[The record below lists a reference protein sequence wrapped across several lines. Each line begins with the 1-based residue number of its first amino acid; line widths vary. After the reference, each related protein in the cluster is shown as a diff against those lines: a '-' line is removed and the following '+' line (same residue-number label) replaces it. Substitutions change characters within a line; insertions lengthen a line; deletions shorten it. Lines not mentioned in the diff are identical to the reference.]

1 LGVCAGFKSRV
12 AGLVAVA
19 SLLAPGCAE
28 LRQTNTT
35 SEVGD
40 SPKTRKE
47 PYFVGVLKSSYF
59 YPVRDWFEPLLVKG
73 PAGAR
78 GAWDVEPGGSVP
90 DGSFYTNRDTS
101 SRSPDEVAAGP
112 CTQRPPKP
120 PFAVK
125 SFRRRGLRPT
135 FFGTDAFGRRYFFK
149 VDHADWP
156 ELASGAEIIGTR
168 ILWAL
173 GYHVPA
179 NYLVTLEGTDRGDLD
194 GRRAVASSIVPGAV
208 AGRWKLDWFR
218 YRREMRALRVAC
230 AWLNDV
236 DRVDGNN
243 LVAVADDAA
252 TYYLLD
258 FDSAL
263 GAWQG
268 QPKPPW
274 RGWRH
279 VWDVQWQF
287 RTVVSLG
294 RDKPGYDPNQPIVSR
309 GVGRF
314 DDRFDPI
321 QWRPQL
327 PNSAFRLMTEDD
339 AAWMARKIAALTG
352 PQLEAIVDQAQFTK
366 PQDSQYVL
374 ETLLARREA
383 ILQTWL
389 PSEHEP
395 VELASDVHGAPARP
409 QPAAS
414 QSAGP

>member
-1 LGVCAGFKSRV
+1 MA
-12 AGLVAVA
+12 AA
-19 SLLAPGCAE
+19 SLLMVGCAD
-28 LRQTNTT
+28 LRRVNTT
-35 SEVGD
+35 ATVGD
-40 SPKTRKE
+40 SPETRKE

-59 YPVRDWFEPLLVKG
+59 YPVRDLFEPLLVESETG
-73 PAGAR
+73 NR
-78 GAWDVEPGGSVP
+78 GAWNVESDGSVP
-90 DGSFYTNRDTS
+90 DGSFYTNRDIAS
-101 SRSPDEVAAGP
+101 LSPDQIAAGP
-112 CTQRPPKP
+112 CTQPPPKP

-125 SFRRRGLRPT
+125 AFNRRGLRPT
-135 FFGTDAFGRRYFFK
+135 FCGTDAFGRKYFFK

-179 NYLVTLEGTDRGDLD
+179 NYLVTLEGTGRGDLD

-243 LVAVADDAA
+243 LVAVKDDLA

-263 GAWQG
+263 GTWQG
-268 QPKPPW
+268 KPKQPW
-274 RGWRH
+274 RGWRY
-279 VWDVQWQF
+279 VWDVEWQF
-287 RTVVSLG
+287 RTVASLG

-309 GVGRF
+309 AVGRL
-314 DDRFDPI
+314 DSHFDPI
-321 QWRPQL
+321 EWRPQL
-327 PNSAFRLMTEDD
+327 PNAAFRHMTEND
-339 AAWMARKIAALTG
+339 AAWMARKIAALSG
-352 PQLEAIVDQAQFTK
+352 PQLEAIVDEARFAE

-374 ETLLARREA
+374 ETLLTRRQA
-383 ILQTWL
+383 VLRTWL
-389 PSEHEP
+389 PTGGD
-395 VELASDVHGAPARP
+395 ARGAGAGQP
-409 QPAAS
+409 PAAS
-414 QSAGP
+414 QPSSR

>member
-1 LGVCAGFKSRV
+1 M
-12 AGLVAVA
+12 AGLVAAA
-19 SLLAPGCAE
+19 SLLAVGCAE
-28 LRQTNTT
+28 LWHTNTT
-35 SEVGD
+35 ATVGD
-40 SPKTRKE
+40 SPETRTE
-47 PYFVGVLKSSYF
+47 LYFVGVLKSSYF
-59 YPVRDWFEPLLVKG
+59 YPVRDLFEPLLVKG
-73 PAGAR
+73 ETGER
-78 GAWDVEPGGSVP
+78 GAWNVESGGSVP
-90 DGSFYTNRDTS
+90 DGSFYTNRKIAS
-101 SRSPDEVAAGP
+101 LSPDEMAAGP
-112 CTQRPPKP
+112 CTQSPPKP
-120 PFAVK
+120 PFTVK
-125 SFRRRGLRPT
+125 AFRRRGLRPT
-135 FFGTDAFGRRYFFK
+135 FFGTDAFGRKYFFK

-156 ELASGAEIIGTR
+156 ELATGTEIIGTR
-168 ILWAL
+168 ILWTM

-179 NYLVTLEGTDRGDLD
+179 NYLVTLEGTGRGDLD
-194 GRRAVASSIVPGAV
+194 GRRAVASSLVPGRV

-243 LVAVADDAA
+243 LVAVAHDVA

-268 QPKPPW
+268 KPKPPW

-294 RDKPGYDPNQPIVSR
+294 RDNPGYDPNQPIVSR

-314 DDRFDPI
+314 DSRFDPI
-321 QWRPQL
+321 EWRPQL
-327 PNSAFRLMTEDD
+327 PNSAFRHMTEDD

-352 PQLEAIVDQAQFTK
+352 PQLEAIVNEAQFSH

-374 ETLLARREA
+374 ETLLARREV
-383 ILQTWL
+383 ILQAWL
-389 PSEHEP
+389 PGEDTT
-395 VELASDVHGAPARP
+395 VELASDGQGAAGRP
-409 QPAAS
+409 QPACS